1 MKNKLYKQSVALMAA
16 LCVNVGIGAQEP
28 TEPTLLQI
36 EPPQESAASTP
47 TRQDILGLS
56 QLTQGNGFKLLGMRN
71 AQALEFTLRRDQVVN
86 SAELDLVFT
95 PSPALLPKLSHL
107 RVYLNDELMGV
118 INVESEFLG
127 QKIAR
132 KLPLDPLLMT
142 RFNRIRLEFV
152 GHYTDICEDLT
163 HSALWLDVSKETRV
177 TINQEPLPLAN
188 DLAFFPEPF
197 FDAGDMQAQAVPF
210 VFAQSPSN
218 MTLQASAILASYFGK
233 EAQWRDL
240 SFPVSFNTLPQ
251 RHAVVFATNDAR
263 PDFLKSYP
271 PVTEPTVE
279 LMAVPNSQ
287 THKMLLI
294 LGRDEA
300 DLVTAASALA
310 IGNPLFRGRSVSVDS
325 VIEEAP
331 RQPYD
336 APNWVATNRP
346 VYFSELTSYPGQ
358 LEVSGLMPR
367 PIDLTIN
374 LPPDLFVWGNNGI
387 PMELNY
393 RYVAPKASD
402 ESRLT
407 LSLNNQYIDS
417 YLLKSSDEK
426 GTFTQLRL
434 PLRGNETSLEDE
446 KLLLPA
452 VKIGSNNT
460 IRFDFS
466 YASTLGSAQHG
477 TCQTVLP
484 VDIRAAIDERSV
496 LDFSGYAHYIAM
508 PNLRVFASSAFPFS
522 RMADLSETIAVV
534 PEAPSALQVSAFLE
548 TFSHIGAQVGY
559 PALKLRVMSDWE
571 KASQQDAD
579 ILLLGA
585 LPDAIKARPDANLLL
600 QDTESWLRQT
610 ATNHNDKQRRENR
623 ELLKKAEVE
632 AQSLVRIRA
641 LAPMAALVGL
651 QSEHFPQRSIVG
663 LLANTDEDVTLLR
676 DALASSGKRAAM
688 DGSVVLIRDSGVA
701 AQHVGSTYYVGH
713 LEWWKKLWFTL
724 SDKPLLL
731 SGLAFALVLVVA
743 LILWGLL
750 RQVARRR
757 VEHDD

>member
-197 FDAGDMQAQAVPF
+197 FDAGDMQAQAIPF
-210 VFAQSPSN
+210 VFAQAPSN
-218 MTLQASAILASYFGK
+218 MALQASAILASYFGK

-271 PVTEPTVE
+271 AVTEPTVE

-310 IGNPLFRGRSVSVDS
+310 IGNPMFRGRSVSVDS

-331 RQPYD
+331 R
-336 APNWVATNRP
+336 
-346 VYFSELTSYPGQ
+346 
-358 LEVSGLMPR
+358 
-367 PIDLTIN
+367 
-374 LPPDLFVWGNNGI
+374 
-387 PMELNY
+387 
-393 RYVAPKASD
+393 
-402 ESRLT
+402 
-407 LSLNNQYIDS
+407 
-417 YLLKSSDEK
+417 
-426 GTFTQLRL
+426 
-434 PLRGNETSLEDE
+434 
-446 KLLLPA
+446 
-452 VKIGSNNT
+452 
-460 IRFDFS
+460 
-466 YASTLGSAQHG
+466 
-477 TCQTVLP
+477 
-484 VDIRAAIDERSV
+484 
-496 LDFSGYAHYIAM
+496 
-508 PNLRVFASSAFPFS
+508 
-522 RMADLSETIAVV
+522 
-534 PEAPSALQVSAFLE
+534 
-548 TFSHIGAQVGY
+548 
-559 PALKLRVMSDWE
+559 
-571 KASQQDAD
+571 
-579 ILLLGA
+579 
-585 LPDAIKARPDANLLL
+585 
-600 QDTESWLRQT
+600 
-610 ATNHNDKQRRENR
+610 
-623 ELLKKAEVE
+623 
-632 AQSLVRIRA
+632 
-641 LAPMAALVGL
+641 
-651 QSEHFPQRSIVG
+651 
-663 LLANTDEDVTLLR
+663 
-676 DALASSGKRAAM
+676 
-688 DGSVVLIRDSGVA
+688 
-701 AQHVGSTYYVGH
+701 
-713 LEWWKKLWFTL
+713 
-724 SDKPLLL
+724 
-731 SGLAFALVLVVA
+731 
-743 LILWGLL
+743 
-750 RQVARRR
+750 
-757 VEHDD
+757 

>member
-1 MKNKLYKQSVALMAA
+1 MALITA
-16 LCVNVGIGAQEP
+16 LCASYGVVAQDYIESVP
-28 TEPTLLQI
+28 LLI
-36 EPPQESAASTP
+36 KPPAEPPVHTAM
-47 TRQDILGLS
+47 RHDVFGLH
-56 QLTQGNGFKLLGMRN
+56 QLAQGNSFKLFGMRN
-71 AQALEFTLRRDQVVN
+71 AQDLEFTLRRDQVVN

-95 PSPALLPKLSHL
+95 PSPALLPTLSHL

-118 INVESEFLG
+118 VNVENELLG

-132 KLPLDPLLMT
+132 KVPLDPLLMT
-142 RFNRIRLEFV
+142 RFNRVRLEFV
-152 GHYTDICEDLT
+152 GHYTDVCEDLA
-163 HSALWLDVSKETRV
+163 HSSLWLDISRETRITV
-177 TINQEPLPLAN
+177 NQEQLPLAN

-197 FDAGDMQAQAVPF
+197 FDSGDMDKQTIPF
-210 VFAQSPSN
+210 VFAQAPNS
-218 MTLQASAILASYFGK
+218 TELQASAILASYFGK

-240 SFPVSFNTLPQ
+240 SFPVSYNTLPQ
-251 RHAVVFATNDAR
+251 HHAVVFATNDSK
-263 PDFLKSYP
+263 PDFIKNYP
-271 PVTEPTVE
+271 AVTEPTVE
-279 LMAVPNSQ
+279 LMAAPNDD
-287 THKMLLI
+287 TYKILLI

-310 IGNPLFRGRSVSVDS
+310 IGNSLFRGRSVSIDS
-325 VIEEAP
+325 VTEEVP

-346 VYFSELTSYPGQ
+346 VRFSELSSYPEQ
-358 LEVSGLMPR
+358 LEVSGLMPK

-393 RYVAPKASD
+393 RYVAPRSSD

-407 LSLNNQYIDS
+407 LSLNNQYIAS
-417 YLLKSSDEK
+417 YLLKSSDEQ
-426 GTFTQLRL
+426 GAFTQLRL

-446 KLLLPA
+446 KILLPA
-452 VKIGSNNT
+452 LKIGSNNT
-460 IRFDFS
+460 IHFDFS
-466 YASTLGSAQHG
+466 YASTLGSAQQG
-477 TCQTVLP
+477 TCQTLLP
-484 VDIRAAIDERSV
+484 IDIRAAIDEHSV
-496 LDFSGYAHYIAM
+496 LDFSGYSHYIAM

-534 PEAPSALQVSAFLE
+534 PEKPSALQVSAFLE
-548 TFSHIGAQVGY
+548 TLSHMGAQIGY

-571 KASQQDAD
+571 QASQQDAD
-579 ILLLGA
+579 ILLLGD
-585 LPDAIKARPDANLLL
+585 LPEAIKVRPDANLLM
-600 QDTESWLRQT
+600 QDTENGLRQST
-610 ATNHNDKQRRENR
+610 TNYSDKKRKENLM
-623 ELLKKAEVE
+623 LLEKAEAE

-663 LLANTDEDVTLLR
+663 LLATTDEDVQLLR
-676 DALASSGKRAAM
+676 EALASSGKRAVM

-713 LEWWKKLWFTL
+713 LEWWKKLWYYL

-731 SGLAFALVLVVA
+731 GGIAFVLVLVVA
-743 LILWGLL
+743 LILWRLL
-750 RQVARRR
+750 RQVARKRLDQ
-757 VEHDD
+757 DD

>member
-1 MKNKLYKQSVALMAA
+1 MTA
-16 LCVNVGIGAQEP
+16 LCASFGVMAQDH
-28 TEPTLLQI
+28 TEPLALFV
-36 EPPQESAASTP
+36 EPPAEPPMASTL
-47 TRQDILGLS
+47 RQDILGLD
-56 QLTQGNGFKLLGMRN
+56 QLAQGGSFKLLGMRN
-71 AQALEFTLRRDQVVN
+71 AQALEFTLRRDQVVH

-118 INVESEFLG
+118 INVENEFLG

-132 KLPLDPLLMT
+132 KVRLDPLLMT
-142 RFNRIRLEFV
+142 RFNRVRLEFV

-163 HSALWLDVSKETRV
+163 HSALWLDISRETRI
-177 TINQEPLPLAN
+177 TLNQEQLPLAN

-197 FDAGDMQAQAVPF
+197 FDAGDMGEQTIPFIFAQAPNSTV
-210 VFAQSPSN
+210 
-218 MTLQASAILASYFGK
+218 LQASAILASYFGK
-233 EAQWRDL
+233 EAQWRDV
-240 SFPVSFNTLPQ
+240 SFPVSYNTLPQ
-251 RHAVVFATNDAR
+251 QHHAVVFATNDAR
-263 PDFLKSYP
+263 PDFLKGYP
-271 PVTEPTVE
+271 AVTEPTVE
-279 LMAVPNSQ
+279 LMAAPDNEAY
-287 THKMLLI
+287 KILLI

-310 IGNPLFRGRSVSVDS
+310 IGNPLFRGRSVSIDS
-325 VIEEAP
+325 VIEETP

-346 VYFSELTSYPGQ
+346 VRFSELISYPGQ

-393 RYVAPKASD
+393 RYVAPKSSD

-407 LSLNNQYIDS
+407 LSLNNQYIAS

-452 VKIGSNNT
+452 FKIGSNNT

-466 YASTLGSAQHG
+466 YASTLGSAQQG
-477 TCQTVLP
+477 TCQTILP
-484 VDIRAAIDERSV
+484 IDIRAAIDERSV
-496 LDFSGYAHYIAM
+496 VDFSGYSHYIAM

-534 PEAPSALQVSAFLE
+534 PDKPSALQVSAFLE
-548 TFSHIGAQVGY
+548 TLSHMGAQIGY

-571 KASQQDAD
+571 QASQQDAD
-579 ILLLGA
+579 ILFLGD
-585 LPDAIKARPDANLLL
+585 LPDAIKARPDANLLM
-600 QDTESWLRQT
+600 QDTENWLRQST
-610 ATNHNDKQRRENR
+610 TNYSDKKRKENMA
-623 ELLKKAEVE
+623 LLEKADVE

-663 LLANTDEDVTLLR
+663 LLANTDEDVQLLR
-676 DALASSGKRAAM
+676 EALASSGKRAVM

-701 AQHVGSTYYVGH
+701 AQHVGPTYYVGY
-713 LEWWKKLWFTL
+713 LQWWKKLWYSL

-731 SGLAFALVLVVA
+731 GGIAFALVLLVA
-743 LILWGLL
+743 LLLWGLL
-750 RQVARRR
+750 RQAARKRLD
-757 VEHDD
+757 HDA